1 MKLRIGLF
9 FLAVPVLLF
18 GAEPGLEFSAYM
30 KSSVGVRFV
39 ITDVAAQKTSDW
51 LREGE
56 SFAGYTI
63 TGFDPKAELLM
74 VRKGDTASKLPLK
87 KEAVRAGPAVAPKP
101 AVSSNYDLTL
111 ANDGSIPDREALKAQ
126 FRALL
131 ATAPAATI
139 QLRIPKGAG
148 RSDPR
153 NAVRITFEVAEEVGL
168 KITGLRVLA
177 DPSLATPAPTT
188 APAK

>member
-1 MKLRIGLF
+1 MKLRFRLF
-9 FLAVPVLLF
+9 LFAFPVVLF

-30 KSSVGVRFV
+30 KSSAGVRFV
-39 ITDVAAQKTSDW
+39 VTDVTTHKASDW

-63 TGFDPKAELLM
+63 TGFDPKAELLT
-74 VRKGDTASKLPLK
+74 VRKADMAEKLPLK
-87 KEAVRAGPAVAPKP
+87 KEAVREGATVAPKP
-101 AVSSNYDLTL
+101 PVSSNYDLTL

-139 QLRIPKGAG
+139 QLRIPNGAG
-148 RSDPR
+148 RPDPR
-153 NAVRITFEVAEEVGL
+153 GAVRMAYEVAEEVGL

-177 DPSLATPAPTT
+177 DPNLAPAPT
-188 APAK
+188 K